1 MEKSS
6 RDYHKGVI
14 YLIISAFFFALMA
27 VFIRVAGEIPT
38 MEKAFFRNL
47 VAFFVAG
54 GIILKDR
61 HNEKKEAPVSG
72 KEGKE
77 SETGKLVP
85 KGAWTP
91 IVMRALFGT
100 VGVFCNFYAVD
111 HLVLSDAAILNKM
124 SPFFAVLAS
133 YIILKEKF
141 TLSQGLAVL
150 IAFIGGLFVVKPGL
164 SGMDF
169 LPALIGLIGG
179 VGAGIAYSF
188 LRKAGT
194 MGVKG
199 PVVVICFA
207 GFSCLLTLPIALIQF
222 VPMSMYQFAMLILTG
237 ASAAAG
243 QFAITAAYYHA
254 PAKEISIFDYTQLI
268 FSTMMGFFIFGMVPD
283 YISIIGYAIIV
294 AMAGW
299 MFVYNKKRVEVKED
313 SAKEEEK

>member
-1 MEKSS
+1 MKQKS
-6 RDYHKGVI
+6 YHKGVI

-27 VFIRVAGEIPT
+27 VFIRLAGDIPT

-54 GIILKDR
+54 GLILKDR
-61 HNEKKEAPVSG
+61 FKERKQNREAG
-72 KEGKE
+72 EEGHLR
-77 SETGKLVP
+77 LVP
-85 KGAWTP
+85 KGAWSP
-91 IVMRALFGT
+91 IIMRAMFGT

-133 YIILKEKF
+133 YFILKEKF
-141 TLSQGLAVL
+141 TLPQGLAVF
-150 IAFIGGLFVVKPGL
+150 IAFTGGLLVVKPGFA
-164 SGMDF
+164 GMDF
-169 LPALIGLIGG
+169 LPAAIGLLGG

-207 GFSCLLTLPIALIQF
+207 GFSCLLTLPVALIQF
-222 VPMSMYQFAMLILTG
+222 VPMDAYQFLMLILTG
-237 ASAAAG
+237 ASAAVG

-268 FSTMMGFFIFGMVPD
+268 FSTLMGLFIFGMVPD

-294 AMAGW
+294 AMAVW
-299 MFVYNKKRVEVKED
+299 MFVYNKKKVNEN
-313 SAKEEEK
+313 SIEKNEKTD